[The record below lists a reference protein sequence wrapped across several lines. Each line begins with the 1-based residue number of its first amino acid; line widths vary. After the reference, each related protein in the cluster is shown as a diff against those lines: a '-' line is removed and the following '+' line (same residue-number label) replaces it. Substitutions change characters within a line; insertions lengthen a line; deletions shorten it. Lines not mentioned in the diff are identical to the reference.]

1 MNGAPPSPTAEAER
15 QRALVAAL
23 FAPRAY
29 AAALATHEAGARALR
44 GLQAYRLNGD
54 AAAQRALASAF
65 ATLRMLVGAEDADQ
79 LAREFW
85 RADPPSRGDLAEW
98 GAGLADWIG
107 AHGQLAAW
115 PYLADCARLD
125 WALHCCERAA
135 DAAPHSAS
143 FARLADT
150 DPSRLVAEFM
160 PGLALIESRWPI
172 VSIHEAHRTGEAAAF
187 EALPDA
193 IAQPRAENALVSRR
207 GWKAIVT
214 PVDDETA
221 RWTRLLLDGRDL
233 ASALALAGERFD
245 FGAWLAAALQGA
257 WLKEVR
263 VLPD

>member
-1 MNGAPPSPTAEAER
+1 MNALEAEADR

-23 FAPRAY
+23 FAPRAD
-29 AAALATHEAGARALR
+29 ATALATHQTGARALR

-65 ATLRMLVGAEDADQ
+65 PTLQMLLGREDFDQ

-85 RADPPSRGDLAEW
+85 RADPPGRGDLAEW
-98 GAGLADWIG
+98 GADLADWIG
-107 AHGQLAAW
+107 AHAQLADW

-135 DAAPHSAS
+135 DAAPDSAS

-150 DPSRLVAEFM
+150 DPSRLAAELM
-160 PGLALIESRWPI
+160 PGLALVESRWPI
-172 VSIHEAHRTGEAAAF
+172 ASIHEAHRSGEAAVF
-187 EALPDA
+187 ESLGDA
-193 IAQPRAENALVSRR
+193 IAQPRGEVALVSRH

-214 PVDDETA
+214 PLDAATA
-221 RWTRLLLDGRDL
+221 QWTRLLLDGHDL
-233 ASALALAGERFD
+233 ASALARAGEEFD
-245 FGAWLAAALQGA
+245 FSAWLAAALQGQ

-263 VLPD
+263 VLTD